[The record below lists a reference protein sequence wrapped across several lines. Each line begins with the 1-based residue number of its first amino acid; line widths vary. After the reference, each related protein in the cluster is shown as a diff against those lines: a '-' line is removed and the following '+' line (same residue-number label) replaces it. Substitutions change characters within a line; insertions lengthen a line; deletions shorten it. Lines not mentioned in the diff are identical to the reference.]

1 MKNTLTITFAE
12 IKSLFRERIVY
23 SITLVF
29 ILMSM
34 ASSFIGWSTFT
45 TANAVYKS
53 SVVFLQGQGITNIA
67 SNPLLKISTLTSFD
81 NLIIYIS
88 LIGAL
93 LAIIVGHHSMMHERK
108 SGILQVL
115 FTRPV
120 TKKSVIF
127 GKVLGLSI
135 TIFSIVGITALI
147 SILSSYFL
155 PLTPL
160 NFSDISHLLVFFFI
174 SFLYMLFFAVI
185 GLYFAINAKSQS
197 LALFLPVCI
206 WVGITFILPELGT
219 GLTPTALLNPV
230 TLLQL
235 PILDTFFQVSQKL
248 LAPFS
253 LAWHY
258 YTISGELL
266 GSSFTASLPIL
277 KVLMKNILQILTLL
291 GGTFIFLFL
300 SIKSLERFDSKGDV
314 VNE

>member
-1 MKNTLTITFAE
+1 MKNILTITFAE
-12 IKSLFRERIVY
+12 IRSLFRERIVY

-53 SVVFLQGQGITNIA
+53 SVLFLQNQGVINIVT
-67 SNPLLKISTLTSFD
+67 NPLLKISTLTSFD

-93 LAIIVGHHSMMHERK
+93 LAIIIGHHSMMHERK

-115 FTRPV
+115 FTRPI

-235 PILDTFFQVSQKL
+235 PVLDIFFQTSQKL

-266 GSSFTASLPIL
+266 GSSFIASLPIL
-277 KVLMKNILQILTLL
+277 KVLMKNIIQIFTLL

-300 SIKSLERFDSKGDV
+300 SIKSLEKFDPRGDV

>member
-1 MKNTLTITFAE
+1 MKNTLTIMFAE

-29 ILMSM
+29 ILISM

-45 TANAVYKS
+45 TTNAIYKS
-53 SVVFLQGQGITNIA
+53 SVLFLQGQGINNVA

-93 LAIIVGHHSMMHERK
+93 LAIIIGHHSMMHERK

-115 FTRPV
+115 FTRPI

-135 TIFSIVGITALI
+135 TIFSIIGLTALI
-147 SILSSYFL
+147 SILFSYFL
-155 PLTPL
+155 PLAQL
-160 NFSDISHLLVFFFI
+160 NFSGILHLLVFFFI
-174 SFLYMLFFAVI
+174 SFLYMLLFAVI

-197 LALFLPVCI
+197 LALFIPVCI
-206 WVGITFILPELGT
+206 WVGITFILPELAT

-235 PILDTFFQVSQKL
+235 PTLDPFFQTSQKL
-248 LAPFS
+248 LSPFS

-266 GSSFTASLPIL
+266 GSSFTASLPVL
-277 KVLMKNILQILTLL
+277 KVISKNIIQIFTLL
-291 GGTFIFLFL
+291 GSTFIFLFL
-300 SIKSLERFDSKGDV
+300 SINSLDKFDPRSDI

>member
-1 MKNTLTITFAE
+1 MFAE

-23 SITLVF
+23 SITIVF
-29 ILMSM
+29 ILMSI
-34 ASSFIGWSTFT
+34 ASSFIGWSTFS

-53 SVVFLQGQGITNIA
+53 SVLFLQGQGITNIA
-67 SNPLLKISTLTSFD
+67 NNPLLKISTLANFD

-93 LAIIVGHHSMMHERK
+93 LAIIIGHHSMMHERK

-115 FTRPV
+115 FTRPI

-127 GKVLGLSI
+127 GKVLGLSV
-135 TIFSIVGITALI
+135 TIFSIVGVTALI
-147 SILSSYFL
+147 SILFSYFL

-160 NFSDISHLLVFFFI
+160 NFSDIFHLLVFFFI
-174 SFLYMLFFAVI
+174 SFLYMLLFAVLGLFFAV
-185 GLYFAINAKSQS
+185 NAKSQS
-197 LALFLPVCI
+197 LALFIPVCI
-206 WVGITFILPELGT
+206 WVGITFILPELAT

-235 PILDTFFQVSQKL
+235 PTLDPFFQTSQKL

-266 GSSFTASLPIL
+266 GSSFTSSLPIL
-277 KVLMKNILQILTLL
+277 KVLSKNVIQIITLI
-291 GGTFIFLFL
+291 GSTFVFLIL
-300 SIKSLERFDSKGDV
+300 SIKSLQKFDPRGDS

>member
-1 MKNTLTITFAE
+1 MKNTITITIAE

-23 SITLVF
+23 SITIIF

-53 SVVFLQGQGITNIA
+53 SVIFLQGLGVNNIA
-67 SNPLLKISTLTSFD
+67 NNPLLKVSILASFD

-93 LAIIVGHHSMMHERK
+93 LAIIIGHHSMMHERK

-115 FTRPV
+115 FTRPI

-127 GKVLGLSI
+127 GKVLGLGI
-135 TIFSIVGITALI
+135 TILSIISITALV

-155 PLTPL
+155 PLVHL
-160 NFSDISHLLVFFFI
+160 NLSGVNHLLVFFFV

-197 LALFLPVCI
+197 LALFIPICI
-206 WVGITFILPELGT
+206 WVGITFILPELAT

-235 PILDTFFQVSQKL
+235 PVLDTFFQTSQKL
-248 LAPFS
+248 LTPFS

-266 GSSFTASLPIL
+266 GSSFTDSLPVL
-277 KVLMKNILQILTLL
+277 KVLLNNIIQIFTLL
-291 GGTFIFLFL
+291 GSIFVFLFL
-300 SIKSLERFDSKGDV
+300 SIKSLEKFDPKNDFV
-314 VNE
+314 KE